1 MIGSRQQT
9 SFHVQNDHNSVLGQ
23 NGKNRNWL
31 KMKVLN
37 IYHQGGKGMIIKVTI
52 IIKVAKVDHQGVD
65 HRQDKNWEMQP
76 IWELST
82 KGQFSENEIH
92 WIARIPDTGWLS
104 Y

>member
-1 MIGSRQQT
+1 MSRMST
-9 SFHVQNDHNSVLGQ
+9 TPF
-23 NGKNRNWL
+23 
-31 KMKVLN
+31 KVR
-37 IYHQGGKGMIIKVTI
+37 IFF
-52 IIKVAKVDHQGVD
+52 IKVAKGDHQEGVD

>member
-1 MIGSRQQT
+1 M
-9 SFHVQNDHNSVLGQ
+9 
-23 NGKNRNWL
+23 
-31 KMKVLN
+31 
-37 IYHQGGKGMIIKVTI
+37 
-52 IIKVAKVDHQGVD
+52 IIKVAKVDNQGVD